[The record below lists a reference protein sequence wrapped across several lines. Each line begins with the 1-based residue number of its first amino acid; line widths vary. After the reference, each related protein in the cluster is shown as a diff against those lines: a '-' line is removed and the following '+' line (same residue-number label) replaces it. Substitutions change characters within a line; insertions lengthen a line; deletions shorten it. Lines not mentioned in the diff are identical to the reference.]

1 MMFLSKEATD
11 KDQSLKM
18 QVMLSLDKDD
28 SSNSEKIW
36 KKKTSFETKMLIL
49 QQNDQSWK
57 IPWFIVIK
65 VQFRL

>member
-1 MMFLSKEATD
+1 
-11 KDQSLKM
+11 
-18 QVMLSLDKDD
+18 MLSLDKDD

-36 KKKTSFETKMLIL
+36 KKTTSFETKMLIL
-49 QQNDQSWK
+49 QQKDQSWK